1 LVVVST
7 IILRVKR
14 DLYEHFLAIN
24 RETSA
29 GGVVV

>member
-7 IILRVKR
+7 ILRVKR

-24 RETSA
+24 RETSS
-29 GGVVV
+29 GGVAV